1 MKSAEFIQ
9 STTRPEEMPNNDR
22 PHVAI
27 IGRSNVG
34 KSSLVNHLTG
44 KKNLAHTSSKAG
56 RTETVNLYDI
66 DHKYYMV
73 DLPGYGFTRIK
84 TKRGQF
90 ADLITDYISNTPQ
103 LSLVLVIID
112 AFVGPSEL
120 DIEMF
125 EFLRSL
131 GIPLIIIV
139 NKVDKLSKN
148 KVAALIQQL
157 STAYDFA
164 TFIPHSITMKAH
176 RGEILKAIDNTLARK

>member
-9 STTRPEEMPNNDR
+9 STTRLEELPNNGR

-84 TKRGQF
+84 AKRGQF
-90 ADLITDYISNTPQ
+90 ADLITDYISSTEQ

-112 AFVGPSEL
+112 AMVGPGEL

-139 NKVDKLSKN
+139 NKVDKLSNN
-148 KVAALIQQL
+148 KVASLMQKL
-157 STAYDFA
+157 SSTYDFA
-164 TFIPHSITMKAH
+164 TFIPHSITMKEH
-176 RGEILKAIDNTLARK
+176 RSEILRAIDDTLARR